1 MNIRLKTL
9 YNYLIDN
16 RKHER
21 IGWYKDYKNII
32 SNVQTI
38 RENLANYTLENIE
51 AYKGTSFANNEIP
64 KWHFFKAFFANKG
77 NGIASNGRSILSNAD
92 FDKLIKDTEF
102 VSCIENLIKDPSLH
116 SHNELKRLWK
126 EKVGN
131 NNPVLTNRATAA
143 CSLNLTSTVDE
154 SSFNQVFN
162 WLQEQKLIT
171 AYGDNPNDWYSQNI
185 FVMGQLKE
193 ALKDVTD
200 ADDYWISIFYWEMY
214 ENLTNPFSL
223 KKQIVKFGAP
233 GTGKTYIAKKTAKLQ
248 FDIWK
253 SEFIKDVDITFNDC
267 IETIQFHP
275 SYSYEDFIEGLR
287 PNLEGKLSLENGI
300 FKNLCIEA
308 GKWEVDIF
316 RINPELKFVDLTV
329 NKAIEFKEQLDGDYW
344 KFVFKQEG
352 EKLVKDII
360 PPYFIIID
368 EINRAELSRVF
379 GELMYCL
386 EYRGTTGKV
395 KTQYS
400 QLNSEKTGMLKIGTS
415 FQFFV
420 PSNLFVIGTMNT
432 VDRSVESFDFALRRR
447 FRWEEVLPS
456 ISLLR
461 YHLLEHNNK
470 WVELANNLESL
481 NATIESEALLGKDYC
496 IGHAY
501 LWNLPY
507 GKNLSVS
514 EVRRTIWK
522 DSIASLLEEYLRGTG
537 RNDLMKKFAKN
548 FGLN

>member
-1 MNIRLKTL
+1 MSNRLKTL
-9 YNYLIDN
+9 YTYLIEN

-21 IGWYKDYKNII
+21 IGWYKDYKIII

-38 RENLANYTLENIE
+38 RENLANFSLEDVE
-51 AYKGTSFANNEIP
+51 AYKGTSFANNETP
-64 KWHFFKAFFANKG
+64 MWHFFKAFFANKG
-77 NGIASNGRSILSNAD
+77 NGVASNGRSILSNSD
-92 FDKLIKDTEF
+92 FDKLINDSEF
-102 VSCIENLIKDPSLH
+102 VRCIESLIKDPSLH
-116 SHNELKRLWK
+116 NHNELKRLWK

-171 AYGDNPNDWYSQNI
+171 AYGDKPNDWYSQNI
-185 FVMGQLKE
+185 FVMEQLKV
-193 ALKDVTD
+193 ALKDVSN
-200 ADDYWISIFYWEMY
+200 ADDYWTSIFYWEMY
-214 ENLTNPFSL
+214 ENLANPFSL
-223 KKQIVKFGAP
+223 KKQIVKYGSP

-300 FKNLCIEA
+300 FKSLCIEA
-308 GKWEVDIF
+308 GKWEVDVFSID
-316 RINPELKFVDLTV
+316 PELKFEELKV
-329 NKAIEFKEQLDGDYW
+329 NKAIELKEQLDGDYW
-344 KFVFKQEG
+344 KFVFKQGG

-386 EYRGTTGKV
+386 EYRGTAGKV

-400 QLNSEKTGMLKIGTS
+400 QLNSDKTGMLKIGTS
-415 FQFFV
+415 YQFFV
-420 PSNLFVIGTMNT
+420 PSNLYVIGTMNT

-447 FRWEEVLPS
+447 FRWEEVQPDT
-456 ISLLR
+456 SLLR
-461 YHLLEHNNK
+461 YHLQTHNNK
-470 WVELANNLESL
+470 WVELANNLERL
-481 NATIESEALLGKDYC
+481 NTTIESEALLGKDYC

-507 GKNLSVS
+507 AKNLSVS
-514 EVRRTIWK
+514 EVRRTIWE

-537 RNDLMKKFAKN
+537 RNDLMKRFAKN